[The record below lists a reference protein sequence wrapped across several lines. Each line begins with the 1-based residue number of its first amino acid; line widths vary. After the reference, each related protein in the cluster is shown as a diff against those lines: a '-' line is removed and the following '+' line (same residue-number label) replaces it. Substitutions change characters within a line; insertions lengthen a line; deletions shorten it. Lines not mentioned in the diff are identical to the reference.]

1 MVIYLEHT
9 IGLMFQRASQIGE
22 EAFIKIQKL
31 VESGIIKETK
41 DGYKYLVIEDK
52 EEQLNDKEDESI

>member
-9 IGLMFQRASQIGE
+9 IGYMFHQAQQISE
-22 EAFIKIQKL
+22 EAVMEVQKL
-31 VESGIIKETK
+31 IESGTIKETK

-52 EEQLNDKEDESI
+52 EEQLNDKQDESI

>member
-9 IGLMFQRASQIGE
+9 LGYMFYQAQQISE
-22 EAFIKIQKL
+22 EAVMVVQKI
-31 VESGIIKETK
+31 VESGTIKETK